1 MPFDIIFL
9 TVCIMPN
16 PPENQAFYSNA
27 RRSQLFYQNYQKMST
42 IQMDF
47 YFVAYKIQI
56 KEKNVFLSTSLATG
70 TNSPLLTSLVKK
82 FPV

>member
-1 MPFDIIFL
+1 
-9 TVCIMPN
+9 MPN

-82 FPV
+82 CPV